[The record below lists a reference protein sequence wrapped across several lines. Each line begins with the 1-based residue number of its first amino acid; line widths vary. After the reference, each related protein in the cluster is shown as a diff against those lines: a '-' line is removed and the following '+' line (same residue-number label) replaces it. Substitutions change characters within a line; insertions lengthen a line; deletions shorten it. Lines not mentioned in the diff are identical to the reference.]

1 MSTLS
6 SMSKPLEL
14 PIKYSTASPSL
25 RRLARNQYISKQKG
39 LCAHCNTPLSVI
51 PQHLIDEFP
60 INLALFPNGMLDYP
74 VHLHHCHETDLTIGA
89 VHSYCNAVLWQYFN
103 E

>member
-6 SMSKPLEL
+6 SMHKPLQL
-14 PIKYSTASPSL
+14 PIKYSTASPAL
-25 RRLARNQYISKQKG
+25 RRSARNQYISEQKG

-51 PQHLIDEFP
+51 PQHIIDEFP
-60 INLALFPNGMLDYP
+60 INSSLFPNGMFDYAI
-74 VHLHHCHETDLTIGA
+74 HLHHCHDTDLTIGA
-89 VHSYCNAVLWQYFN
+89 VHCQCNAILWQYFH